1 MEANKSRIRK
11 GIILLAGVLLA
22 GCYSASAAMTQEK
35 FSDIYVG
42 TAVSEVVSANGAPYS
57 IQNKEGIQ
65 EYVYIERINNGNQ
78 LIYENHFI
86 FYVEDGVVVGK
97 TVRQERRPAYNLM
110 YQDDPNYPEYP

>member
-1 MEANKSRIRK
+1 MEASKSRVK
-11 GIILLAGVLLA
+11 AGILLLAGILVT
-22 GCYSASAAMTQEK
+22 GCYSASAPMTQEK
-35 FSDIYVG
+35 FSTVYVG
-42 TAVSEVVSANGAPYS
+42 TAVSEVIKENGQPYS
-57 IQNKEGIQ
+57 VQNKNGMK

-97 TVRQERRPAYNLM
+97 TVRQEKRPPYNIM